1 MKKFISYA
9 LSAIAGIFF
18 ISGIGILST
27 ERMN

>member
-1 MKKFISYA
+1 MRKFISYA

-27 ERMN
+27 ERMG

>member
-1 MKKFISYA
+1 MKKFISYV

-27 ERMN
+27 ERMG